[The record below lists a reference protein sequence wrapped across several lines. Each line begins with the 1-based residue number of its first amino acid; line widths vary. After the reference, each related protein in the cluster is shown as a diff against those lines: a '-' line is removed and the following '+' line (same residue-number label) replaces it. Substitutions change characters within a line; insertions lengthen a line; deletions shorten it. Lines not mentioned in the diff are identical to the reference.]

1 MSELRGSKF
10 MTTSVSVVTKIE
22 SEDKAKYDSFYSYSE
37 AAKVIS
43 ESDIDDVCES
53 ISTRVL

>member
-1 MSELRGSKF
+1 
-10 MTTSVSVVTKIE
+10 MTTSVSVATKIE

-37 AAKVIS
+37 AARVIS

-53 ISTRVL
+53 ISTRFL